1 MVIKLLLGSDSLT
14 FWRFIGLACRK
25 MGIGVVC
32 SFGEINRGNLLF
44 VLQETKDFIW
54 REDMVGA

>member
-1 MVIKLLLGSDSLT
+1 
-14 FWRFIGLACRK
+14 

-44 VLQETKDFIW
+44 VLQETKAFIW
-54 REDMVGA
+54 REDMVDA